1 LFSGLQSHVRV
12 ILYAGVITFILLG
25 GYSPFSDEGSQTKMF
40 EKIKK
45 GEYAFDPDYWGHI
58 SKQAKDLIRGM
69 LTVDPTKRLT
79 ADQALTHPW
88 VGLTVEELSMIN
100 LDANLTEFKKFNANR
115 KFKAA
120 AKAVMAVNKM
130 NRLIGKTS
138 DRSSIDSTTM
148 TPNPAAQRD

>member
-1 LFSGLQSHVRV
+1 
-12 ILYAGVITFILLG
+12 
-25 GYSPFSDEGSQTKMF
+25 MF

-138 DRSSIDSTTM
+138 DRSSTDSTTM